1 MNRAFQ
7 TRCIILCVVLVTLL
21 SGLSARLIQIQ
32 LVDRKRY
39 AESAAKA
46 YHRIEKIPAIRG
58 MIVDRNEETIA
69 KSIPVSS
76 IYVDKNHLL
85 DPKLASFG
93 LAYEKV
99 SKEPG
104 WDELDPEDKLKRI
117 HGVRGDILSS
127 ETPDIIVEKH
137 MAYAIGLLSKPIGM
151 RREELREKIETSKAK
166 WFPIVKDIPDDIAER
181 VREIV
186 DENHIEGFVFVNSIK
201 RWYANP
207 KIATHL
213 TGYTGEDE
221 EQLENGQKTYRIVGK
236 FGIEDAMEQYLAGR
250 DGRREHLRDARGL
263 VVPGN
268 SGSLLPPRAGLNVKL
283 TIDIGM
289 QAIVEEELDA
299 GLEKYKSKQGAVIVM
314 DPKNGEI
321 LAMAS
326 RPHFD
331 LNHKENLAEN
341 SFNFAIQAMYEPGST
356 IKILPTSAAL
366 EERLVTL
373 NTVLHCPSVL
383 QENKFTVKDGHSSGS
398 LTVGQIIQK
407 SNNPGC
413 WKLAKQLGVKR
424 YYEYVHAYG
433 FGERT
438 GIQLSRDDRRSVEN
452 RGTAPIPKLPVDFS
466 RSAYGY
472 YIGVTPIQM
481 VAAYS
486 VIAGDGRLLR
496 PKIVKSLI
504 ANDGTIIEEFEAESR
519 RQVISLETA
528 KKMREAL
535 HKVTLLGGTATK
547 AAVPG
552 YKVCGKTGTAIKHDP
567 KRGGYIDGAYVVS
580 FAGFMPADDPAFVCY
595 VVIDEPKTTEI
606 PRYGGQIAAPIFA
619 NIAKRLATHMNLQ
632 PTEPIAA
639 SVAHR

>member
-7 TRCIILCVVLVTLL
+7 NRCIILCLVLVTLL
-21 SGLSARLIQIQ
+21 SALSARLIQIQ

-39 AESAAKA
+39 AESSAKA
-46 YHRIEKIPAIRG
+46 YHRIERIPAIRG

-104 WDELDPEDKLKRI
+104 WDELGPEDKLKRI
-117 HGVRGDILSS
+117 RVVRGDILSS
-127 ETPDIIVEKH
+127 EPPDIIVQKH
-137 MAYAIGLLSKPIGM
+137 MAYAIGLLARPIGM
-151 RREELREKIETSKAK
+151 RRDELREKIEGSKAK
-166 WFPIVKDIPDDIAER
+166 WFPIIKDVPDDIAER
-181 VREIV
+181 LREIV
-186 DENHIEGFVFVNSIK
+186 DENHIEGFVFENSIK

-213 TGYTGEDE
+213 TGFTGEIE
-221 EQLENGQKTYRIVGK
+221 EQLENDQKTYRMIGR
-236 FGIEDAMEQYLAGR
+236 FGVESAMEEYLAGR

-289 QAIVEEELDA
+289 QAIIEEELDA
-299 GLEKYKSKQGAVIVM
+299 GLAKYKSKQGAVIVM
-314 DPKNGEI
+314 DPNNGEI

-341 SFNFAIQAMYEPGST
+341 SFNYAIQAKYEPGST
-356 IKILPTSAAL
+356 IKIIPTSAAL
-366 EERLVTL
+366 QERLVTPH
-373 NTVLHCPSVL
+373 TVLNCPSVI
-383 QENKFTVKDGHSSGS
+383 QEQKFIVKDDHSSGM
-398 LTVGQIIQK
+398 LTFEQIIQK
-407 SNNPGC
+407 SNNTGC
-413 WKLAKQLGVKR
+413 WKLAKQLGPKR

-433 FGERT
+433 FGKRT
-438 GIQLSRDDRRSVEN
+438 GIQLSGEN
-452 RGTAPIPKLPVDFS
+452 PGTATVPKLPVDFS

-472 YIGVTPIQM
+472 FIGVTPIQM
-481 VAAYS
+481 ASAYS

-504 ANDGTIIEEFEAESR
+504 ANDGTIIEEFQSESR
-519 RQVISLETA
+519 GQVISPETA
-528 KKMREAL
+528 KKMRDAL
-535 HKVTLLGGTATK
+535 YKVTQLGGTATL

-567 KRGGYIDGAYVVS
+567 KRGGYIDAYVVS
-580 FAGFMPADDPAFVCY
+580 FAGFMPADKPAFVCY
-595 VVIDEPKTTEI
+595 VVIDEPMTKEV
-606 PRYGGQIAAPIFA
+606 PQYGGQIAAPIFA
-619 NIAKRLATHMNLQ
+619 KIAQRLATHMNLQ
-632 PTEPIAA
+632 PTEPIPETVAA
-639 SVAHR
+639 R